1 MWPCHHSG
9 GPFPGNSSIQLLKSF
24 WAVPQLFRIQGS
36 SIRNAPV
43 TLRREGSA
51 PGLWEKSRVLAYPL
65 SQLSREGHW
74 QFWVSPH
81 GRRSSQRRIPPSCA
95 TGSDLPRK
103 AGIAW
108 GVPKGSDKSAE
119 RETRETRTGEDV
131 GTEVI
136 LYHRGFGDDN
146 ECAGSAPRQGH

>member
-1 MWPCHHSG
+1 MALPSLRWA
-9 GPFPGNSSIQLLKSF
+9 FPRRFFRSAPKKLLGCSSIIQDTGFFHQKRPGDSEKGGKCSWTVGKEQSSGLSF
-24 WAVPQLFRIQGS
+24 IPAFP
-36 SIRNAPV
+36 
-43 TLRREGSA
+43 RRALEVLGLT
-51 PGLWEKSRVLAYPL
+51 PGRK
-65 SQLSREGHW
+65 
-74 QFWVSPH
+74 
-81 GRRSSQRRIPPSCA
+81 SSQRRIPPSCA